1 MAPNRIMR
9 GRAMRRA
16 FLLVAIATLLVAALA
31 GCGGGGSSST
41 VQQER
46 EADARVLNEI
56 LARQL
61 AAVAA
66 YGKVLPKLHGAELV
80 TARHFRAQEQEH
92 VDATTKVLQKTGAEA
107 DPPAE
112 TIDAN
117 ELKTRKD
124 ALAFIYEMESATID
138 AELHAIDRL
147 SLSWPRPLLA
157 SMVANQ
163 AQRLVLVRRA
173 LGAQPL
179 ATVPEPFETGETP
192 APEGMMKN
200 P

>member
-1 MAPNRIMR
+1 MR

-16 FLLVAIATLLVAALA
+16 LLLGAIATLLAAVLA
-31 GCGGGGSSST
+31 ACGSGGSSSSA
-41 VQQER
+41 QGER

-66 YGKVLPKLHGAELV
+66 YGKVLPILRGADLV

-112 TIDAN
+112 TIEAN
-117 ELKTRKD
+117 DLKTRED
-124 ALAFIYEMESATID
+124 ALTFLYEMESATID

-147 SLSWPRPLLA
+147 NIGWPRPLLA

-163 AQRLVLVRRA
+163 AQRLVLIRRA

-192 APEGMMKN
+192 APEGMMRN

>member
-16 FLLVAIATLLVAALA
+16 LLVGAIATLLVAALTA
-31 GCGGGGSSST
+31 CGGGGSSSDAG
-41 VQQER
+41 ER

-61 AAVAA
+61 AAVVA
-66 YGKVLPKLHGAELV
+66 YGKVLPILQGADLV

-112 TIDAN
+112 TIEAN
-117 ELKTRKD
+117 ELKTPGD
-124 ALAFIYEMESATID
+124 ALTFLYEMESATID

-147 SLSWPRPLLA
+147 NLGWPRPLLA

-163 AQRLVLVRRA
+163 AQRLVLIRRA
-173 LGAQPL
+173 LGAKPL

-192 APEGMMKN
+192 APEGMMTK